1 MNNSKIIKAGAFL
14 CAILTAAAMLSGCKN
29 KIDNTDNNT
38 TNNTEITTSAA
49 PSETEEQT
57 IGTMRQLA
65 EGDVYAINK
74 FTVPEELPGDYRVYV
89 KSQEDQ
95 GIVYLNDISQIVVR
109 AANFKEDF
117 ADLAT
122 YADSGCASI
131 KINNMLDHCDTD
143 FETPVNTKIAGFD
156 AIYYDYLVTAN
167 EFIKENEDDEEGV
180 KSPVAWYKSRIY
192 YFYSDNDVYYIMF
205 ETERDNW
212 EKAVGD
218 LEAFVELITI
228 NENAVNEAPAE
239 N

>member
-1 MNNSKIIKAGAFL
+1 MSNSKIIKAGAVL
-14 CAILTAAAMLSGCKN
+14 CVLLTAAAMLSGCKN
-29 KIDNTDNNT
+29 K
-38 TNNTEITTSAA
+38 TNNSTETTASAVQ
-49 PSETEEQT
+49 SENDAQE
-57 IGTMRQLA
+57 IGTMRPVA

-109 AANFKEDF
+109 AANYKENF
-117 ADLAT
+117 TDLAT

-143 FETPVNTKIAGFD
+143 FEAPVNTKIAGFD

-167 EFIKENEDDEEGV
+167 EFVRENENDEEGV
-180 KSPVAWYKSRIY
+180 KTPVAWYKSRIY
-192 YFYSDNDVYYIMF
+192 YFYSDNDVYYLMF
-205 ETERDNW
+205 ETEQDNW

-228 NENAVNEAPAE
+228 NENAVNEALAE

>member
-1 MNNSKIIKAGAFL
+1 MSNSKIIKAGAFF
-14 CAILTAAAMLSGCKN
+14 CALLTAAAMLSGCKN
-29 KIDNTDNNT
+29 KNNNTADNT
-38 TNNTEITTSAA
+38 ESTTSAA
-49 PSETEEQT
+49 SETAEQE
-57 IGTMRQLA
+57 IGTQRQVA

-74 FTVPEELPGDYRVYV
+74 FTVPEELPGGYRVYV

-109 AANFKEDF
+109 AANYKEDF
-117 ADLAT
+117 AELAK

-131 KINNMLDHCDTD
+131 KLNNMLDHCDTD
-143 FETPVNTKIAGFD
+143 FEAPVNTKIAGFD

-192 YFYSDNDVYYIMF
+192 YFYSDNDVYYLMF

-218 LEAFVELITI
+218 LESFVELITI